1 MTDQQRFAEALDL
14 ALQYVDFR
22 EPDEVELAL
31 AATLRELRDA
41 VLKGQ
46 EMFHHPA
53 GRWTHHRETVSDYPN
68 WRPVLVIPLDQIKP

>member
-1 MTDQQRFAEALDL
+1 MTAQQRFAEALDL

-46 EMFHHPA
+46 EVRSSAMLHLPFRNGVGWDRA
-53 GRWTHHRETVSDYPN
+53 
-68 WRPVLVIPLDQIKP
+68 LVIPLERSKP